1 MTFFRTLLHLHFP
14 ILTAAILLFP
24 QPEAAARDAL
34 RFDETRIR
42 AVNLKWPGSD
52 QVKCDNSRTSD
63 GRNIPVISWGE
74 PAPQSIELEIQSE
87 TPKLPP
93 FDRALFALRLHVPE
107 PLTVDTLDGTPIEE
121 FGIRVMDQWKIGRKG
136 KDDGAILIIALRD
149 RAMRL
154 EIGYGWEGDIND
166 ARAGDIIRGLAP
178 FFRENR
184 YTDGVLFAV
193 GEVQRFVTGKAP
205 ENQPKA
211 PARAVRRKQEQ
222 SRRRKPNSRKHR
234 LHEKT
239 SKLCLLYFLS
249 EANTFSAIRGSCFPM
264 EYRP

>member
-1 MTFFRTLLHLHFP
+1 MKRLFSLLLFGLLIGLAAAEP
-14 ILTAAILLFP
+14 KVPQLTGRVVDQAKIFGASGAEKIDAAI
-24 QPEAAARDAL
+24 
-34 RFDETRIR
+34 
-42 AVNLKWPGSD
+42 
-52 QVKCDNSRTSD
+52 
-63 GRNIPVISWGE
+63 
-74 PAPQSIELEIQSE
+74 
-87 TPKLPP
+87 
-93 FDRALFALRLHVPE
+93 RALETATGGGQMAV
-107 PLTVDTLDGTPIEE
+107 LTVDTLDGTPIEE

-154 EIGYGWEGDIND
+154 EIGYGWEGEIND

-222 SRRRKPNSRKHR
+222 SDSFLPVIIFIIAIALEDNCPSGKSMEEFRQLCTNSFGRNCPPKR
-234 LHEKT
+234 FMSRED
-239 SKLCLLYFLS
+239 
-249 EANTFSAIRGSCFPM
+249 TFSLGKNCSTNRPRTLFP
-264 EYRP
+264 EFGTP

>member
-1 MTFFRTLLHLHFP
+1 MKHLFSLLLFGLLIGLAAAEP
-14 ILTAAILLFP
+14 KVPQLTGRVVDQAKIFGASGAEKIDAAI
-24 QPEAAARDAL
+24 
-34 RFDETRIR
+34 
-42 AVNLKWPGSD
+42 
-52 QVKCDNSRTSD
+52 
-63 GRNIPVISWGE
+63 
-74 PAPQSIELEIQSE
+74 
-87 TPKLPP
+87 
-93 FDRALFALRLHVPE
+93 RALETATGGGQMAV
-107 PLTVDTLDGTPIEE
+107 LTVDTLDGTPIEE

-184 YTDGVLFAV
+184 YTAGVLFAV

-211 PARAVRRKQEQ
+211 PARAVRRIA
-222 SRRRKPNSRKHR
+222 P
-234 LHEKT
+234 
-239 SKLCLLYFLS
+239 
-249 EANTFSAIRGSCFPM
+249 
-264 EYRP
+264 

>member
-1 MTFFRTLLHLHFP
+1 MKRLFLFLLLGVLFGLSAAEP
-14 ILTAAILLFP
+14 AVPRLTGRVVDRANIFGTDGAARIDAAI
-24 QPEAAARDAL
+24 
-34 RFDETRIR
+34 
-42 AVNLKWPGSD
+42 
-52 QVKCDNSRTSD
+52 
-63 GRNIPVISWGE
+63 
-74 PAPQSIELEIQSE
+74 
-87 TPKLPP
+87 
-93 FDRALFALRLHVPE
+93 RALETATGGGQMAV
-107 PLTVDTLDGTPIEE
+107 LTIDTLDGTPIEE

-211 PARAVRRKQEQ
+211 PARA
-222 SRRRKPNSRKHR
+222 SRRRTGRADSFLPVIIFII
-234 LHEKT
+234 
-239 SKLCLLYFLS
+239 LLLLITTRFGRGGHPGS
-249 EANTFSAIRGSCFPM
+249 GFGGFGGFGGGFGRGGGFGGGGGFSGGGGGGGGGGASGRW
-264 EYRP
+264 

>member
-1 MTFFRTLLHLHFP
+1 MKRLFSLLLFGLLIGLAAAEP
-14 ILTAAILLFP
+14 KVPQLTGRVVDQAKIFGASGAEKIDAAI
-24 QPEAAARDAL
+24 
-34 RFDETRIR
+34 
-42 AVNLKWPGSD
+42 
-52 QVKCDNSRTSD
+52 
-63 GRNIPVISWGE
+63 
-74 PAPQSIELEIQSE
+74 
-87 TPKLPP
+87 
-93 FDRALFALRLHVPE
+93 RALETATGGGQMAV
-107 PLTVDTLDGTPIEE
+107 LTVDTLDGTPIEE

-136 KDDGAILIIALRD
+136 KDDGAILIIALCD

-154 EIGYGWEGDIND
+154 EIGYGWEGEIND

-222 SRRRKPNSRKHR
+222 SDSFLPVIIFII
-234 LHEKT
+234 
-239 SKLCLLYFLS
+239 LLLLIITRFGRGGHPGS
-249 EANTFSAIRGSCFPM
+249 GFGGFGGFGGGFGRGGGFGGGGGFSGGGGGGGGGGASGRW
-264 EYRP
+264 